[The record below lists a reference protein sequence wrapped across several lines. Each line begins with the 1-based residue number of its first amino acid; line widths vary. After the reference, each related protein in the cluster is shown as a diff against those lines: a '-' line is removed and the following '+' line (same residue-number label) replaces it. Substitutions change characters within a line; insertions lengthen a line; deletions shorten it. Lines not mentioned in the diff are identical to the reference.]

1 VPRDDHVWL
10 RRRGHTRIVDDDDW
24 GFVGNDK
31 ESRTRAFASTC
42 CACVTVSAPTSASR
56 HAPETH
62 CGRRCT
68 TTTAAWAAPSLTHCS
83 SGGGSTL
90 RGRNAT
96 ERRRVPHLA
105 DNGFVLRRTIG
116 WARRT
121 RAEVRALREARRD
134 TRRKAPPSTR
144 TGRCSC
150 ARRRSTR
157 GSSASRRA
165 VRGALSPC
173 RYPTPT
179 ATAYTNTSCAIRT
192 VAAGQLLAAVGDDRV
207 FTRPSPLLTQPAAD
221 NRAVGA
227 VRQGAAPPCPSPRPR
242 RGEHSVTEKEA
253 RCRSVVILMVSRLI
267 LCQVTCNLCIR
278 NVYDVNKRVSINVT
292 FYAGFDV
299 SDHI

>member
-31 ESRTRAFASTC
+31 DQGLRFYLLRVRHRLGADIRLTPCARDSSRPTMYYHYGSVGGTKPDALLQRWRQYAARTQCDRA
-42 CACVTVSAPTSASR
+42 P
-56 HAPETH
+56 
-62 CGRRCT
+62 
-68 TTTAAWAAPSLTHCS
+68 L
-83 SGGGSTL
+83 
-90 RGRNAT
+90 
-96 ERRRVPHLA
+96 VPHLA

-134 TRRKAPPSTR
+134 TRRKAPPSDADGPLQLCATALDEGLKCVAESGAR
-144 TGRCSC
+144 RAITVSLPDADCYSLHQHELCHTHRCGGAAARCSRRRPRFHAAIAAAHT
-150 ARRRSTR
+150 ARRRQQ
-157 GSSASRRA
+157 GGGRRTP
-165 VRGALSPC
+165 RC
-173 RYPTPT
+173 R
-179 ATAYTNTSCAIRT
+179 AT
-192 VAAGQLLAAVGDDRV
+192 LPLAE
-207 FTRPSPLLTQPAAD
+207 
-221 NRAVGA
+221 
-227 VRQGAAPPCPSPRPR
+227 RPR

-278 NVYDVNKRVSINVT
+278 NVYYVYKRVSINVT